1 MNERSLNKLE
11 YYKVI
16 ELLKKKASSSL
27 GKDFADQLR
36 PKTNLYSI
44 KESQAE
50 TSEAV
55 LIMRYEG
62 SMPLAGI
69 VDTYD
74 ALSFAQKSGLLNLED
89 LGRIRQN
96 LYAAKNIS
104 TFFKKNFQYELPLLK
119 NIASKIQPLRDLE
132 LDIEKILDDENQV
145 KDSASDL
152 LWSLRRKK
160 KTLQERIKNKL
171 DSMIRNPNTLKYL
184 QENIV
189 TSRQGRYVLPV
200 KVEYRQYV
208 PGMIHDQSA
217 SGATL
222 FVEPAAVVNYNNDLK
237 KVELEEQEE
246 IKRILQEISEKV
258 ALEATSL
265 RNNLYLLSRLDFIM
279 AKAGLSTEMEAI
291 EPEIEE
297 GVNFKVQ
304 GARHPLIPLD
314 QVVAINIE
322 LGHDFDA
329 LIITG
334 PNTGGKT
341 VSIKTSG
348 LFVLMAQSGLHL
360 PAEKAQMGIFN
371 KVYCDI
377 GDEQSI
383 EQSLSTFS
391 SHMTNIIE
399 IIDEAD
405 DKSLIL
411 LDELG
416 AGTDPSEGA
425 NLAIAIINY
434 FLKEKSKIIAT
445 THYGDLKLFA
455 YNTDRVE
462 NASVEFDTVSLKP
475 TYRLLI
481 GVPGRSNA
489 LEIARRLGLKDEIIL
504 SAQSMVSHEEED
516 VTDLIEKLEKEAFYG
531 QRNFEESQLRLA
543 EAEERLAQVELMQK
557 ELIEKEANILKKA
570 QEEAYKIVRQAR
582 EETQEKIK
590 EIREIEERDRSRAL
604 EAAHSFRKEMEE
616 MESGLY
622 KDIVKKP
629 RVHELISDEELT
641 PGMEVFLPKFNQKGI
656 VLEIEEEEVFL
667 QLGIIKMKVDKK
679 DITIPEQK
687 KEKVK
692 KSGLT
697 KLKDEKVMS
706 VKTEIDLRGL
716 TVEEAETEVDKYLDD
731 ARLAGLAQV
740 SLIHGKGTGALR
752 LGLSDFLRAHPSV
765 KRSRLG
771 SNQEGG
777 HGVTIVEIK

>member
-360 PAEKAQMGIFN
+360 PAENAQMGIFN